1 MELLMTVLA
10 VLAGSYASLLIY
22 ISYWLSKL
30 MELLLVGSNINTLH
44 RAKLDATEYIIQL
57 QVVSNSIGIKY
68 KPLN

>member
-1 MELLMTVLA
+1 MTVLA

-30 MELLLVGSNINTLH
+30 MELLLVESNINTLH

-57 QVVSNSIGIKY
+57 QVVSNSVGIRCWTK
-68 KPLN
+68 LIF